1 MLSAIMLS
9 VVILSAIML
18 NVVKVNVVLPWPGK
32 NTLVYLSKAMAA
44 QFTNDYIPQTKLKT
58 IDIFKFISYFAKIS
72 NEKEMILMI
81 FLFREVACHQIILPQ
96 RI

>member
-1 MLSAIMLS
+1 MLS